1 MSRSEPSLEP
11 QLARL
16 RAHLREE
23 RYSRWV
29 TWNYVTSARR
39 FLRALERR
47 GQPLES
53 VSAADVERY
62 LDGLKR
68 QRDRLTLPAPW
79 RRQHQAAIHMLL
91 RLVHGK
97 WPPEIAPT
105 TADEIAMH
113 EVICDYDA
121 WMVELRGL
129 SASTREHGR
138 TEAHSLLR
146 WLCDHGKSV
155 ATLSVAELDAY
166 VAWRGASMRR
176 TSIAQVIST
185 LRGVLRYLHRS
196 GRMPVDLA
204 GTIEGPPI
212 YVAGGHP
219 VDDTKGGHRAGVKS
233 RPMRSLTAGP
243 SRLRDLDVALDLR
256 PARRRDQGAAPVGH
270 RLAARAT
277 SDPAREDRGVLG
289 TATAARPCRRI
300 ARLPEIR
307 TTRDDRHA
315 KCSCEHWHRT
325 GRSPAPRRCLAL
337 WPAASPLWGC
347 R

>member
-29 TWNYVTSARR
+29 TWNYVTAARR

-138 TEAHSLLR
+138 TEARSASAMALR
-146 WLCDHGKSV
+146 SRQERCHTVRRGARRVCRLARC
-155 ATLSVAELDAY
+155 LDA
-166 VAWRGASMRR
+166 S
-176 TSIAQVIST
+176 
-185 LRGVLRYLHRS
+185 
-196 GRMPVDLA
+196 DL
-204 GTIEGPPI
+204 
-212 YVAGGHP
+212 
-219 VDDTKGGHRAGVKS
+219 HRAGDQH
-233 RPMRSLTAGP
+233 A
-243 SRLRDLDVALDLR
+243 
-256 PARRRDQGAAPVGH
+256 ARRAA
-270 RLAARAT
+270 LF
-277 SDPAREDRGVLG
+277 ARE
-289 TATAARPCRRI
+289 RPD
-300 ARLPEIR
+300 AGGSG
-307 TTRDDRHA
+307 RHD
-315 KCSCEHWHRT
+315 
-325 GRSPAPRRCLAL
+325 
-337 WPAASPLWGC
+337 
-347 R
+347 